1 MAKIKL
7 APVAAVA
14 LLRVAIQE
22 ALEHLEDHQERCRH
36 ARGEESKIV
45 TKPIASLRKALEL
58 TEGVAPT
65 PVLTEKTKEK
75 V

>member
-22 ALEHLEDHQERCRH
+22 ALECLEDHQERCRH

-45 TKPIASLRKALEL
+45 TKPISTLRKVLEQ
-58 TEGVAPT
+58 TEGVSPT
-65 PVLTEKTKEK
+65 PVLVEKAKEK